1 MPTAQRT
8 SRVRSA
14 SDPTAYRHKVGEGGD
29 YHRQIEEAAEYR
41 RQIQL
46 VEEYFRQLSVVEEYF
61 NFDTVHNDVSAGEQR
76 FSSSDSDSADLIAS
90 GLSFGQDAAGDI
102 SLHHQTGESSPF
114 EPAQLHIHL
123 DMGPGSGQGLFEE
136 HGAWQTL
143 LGDDDLTGTT
153 LAAGDHDSDV
163 AIGVALESTIEHA
176 DQPEFGFATPEV
188 YDSLPRSMGVATG
201 LSSDS
206 ALQSLVVYDAIHSGS
221 ATPTRRNTDEM
232 AFGRSPWAD
241 YEGLFDLDDID
252 SGGF

>member
-1 MPTAQRT
+1 MSASQYYMPTAQRT
-8 SRVRSA
+8 IRVRSA

-188 YDSLPRSMGVATG
+188 TTRSRDRWASPLDCPRIPPCSRWWSTTLSILVLPPPR
-201 LSSDS
+201 
-206 ALQSLVVYDAIHSGS
+206 DAIRTRWHSVARRG
-221 ATPTRRNTDEM
+221 PITRASST
-232 AFGRSPWAD
+232 
-241 YEGLFDLDDID
+241 
-252 SGGF
+252 